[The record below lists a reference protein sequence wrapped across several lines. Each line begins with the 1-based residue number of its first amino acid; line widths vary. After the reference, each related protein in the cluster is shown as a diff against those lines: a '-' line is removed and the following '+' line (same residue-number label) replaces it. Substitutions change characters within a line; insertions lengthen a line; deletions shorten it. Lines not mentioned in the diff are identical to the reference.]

1 MSKIIDIT
9 DKLNFEENPIL
20 KIKDVEL
27 EINTEAENMI
37 KIMALTSENPGP
49 NEIVQM
55 CDLVFTKQSK
65 EKLDKLS
72 LKFND
77 YVDAIM
83 TAISVASGGYEE
95 EEQGE

>member
-77 YVDAIM
+77 YVDVIM
-83 TAISVASGGYEE
+83 TAISVASGSYEE